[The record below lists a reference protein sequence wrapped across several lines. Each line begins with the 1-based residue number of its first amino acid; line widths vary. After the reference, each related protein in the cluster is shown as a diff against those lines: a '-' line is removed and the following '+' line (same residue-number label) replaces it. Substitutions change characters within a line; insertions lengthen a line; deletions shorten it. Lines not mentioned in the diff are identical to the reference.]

1 MGTLTCLYI
10 LSQTIAV
17 LSIAIYQTTL
27 PTIHSNLNAVQI
39 LTMIWSFSVDLML
52 ITNLFMFLQYD
63 RVLNFIYNNI
73 DD

>member
-39 LTMIWSFSVDLML
+39 LAMIWSFSVDVML